1 MARNVVEKIELNLS
15 ALDQLL
21 GSENVENVKKRIG
34 DLIVDRVRSDLRSYD
49 SYLFYPADYKESIE
63 SAFEKIEKKISKLY
77 ADAALECAQQAVQR
91 FKDISLTAL
100 TETPGLV
107 QMECHKCSHCDY
119 NRCKFYDGYYWVA
132 RDNICAKEG
141 FINFQEK

>member
-1 MARNVVEKIELNLS
+1 MDRNVVEKIELNLS

-91 FKDISLTAL
+91 FKEISLTAL

-107 QMECHKCSHCDY
+107 QMECHKCKNCDY
-119 NRCKFYDGYYWVA
+119 NRCKFYDGYYWVV
-132 RDNICAKEG
+132 RDHICAKEG